1 MRAFDESTVAKA
13 QADLAATGAAVLEN
27 FIDTSQAE
35 AMLAQVEPALDQAYS
50 KLKTHNVYLLA
61 DDDSLPATH
70 ARNAKVTTSA
80 ATLAYD
86 LVPQGS
92 LRDLY
97 GSPDF
102 KSGLARILDLPSL
115 HPYADPLA
123 GLNLLTYPDGA
134 QIGWHFDNANF
145 VVTLMLRAAEAG
157 GDYQYLPFSRSDAD
171 EGYDNAA
178 RLLAGDNA
186 GVLSLHQGAGDLVIF
201 RGKHTL
207 HRVTPVHGARP
218 RVIAVFSYDPAPG
231 KRLHQDTQRKFY
243 GRVA

>member
-1 MRAFDESTVAKA
+1 MRKFDDMMVAQA
-13 QADLAATGAAVLEN
+13 RADLAATGAAVLEN
-27 FIDTSQAE
+27 FIDAAQAA
-35 AMLAQVEPALDQAYS
+35 AMLAEVEPALGQAYS
-50 KLKTHNVYLLA
+50 ELKTHNVYLLA
-61 DDDSLPATH
+61 DDDNLPATH
-70 ARNAKVTTSA
+70 ARNAKVTTSS

-86 LVPQGS
+86 LVPQGG

-102 KSGLARILDLPSL
+102 KSGLARILDLPIL

-123 GLNLLTYPDGA
+123 GLNVLTYPDGA
-134 QIGWHFDNANF
+134 EIGWHFDNANF

-178 RLLAGDNA
+178 RLLAGNNE

-231 KRLHQDTQRKFY
+231 KRLHADTQRKFY